1 MHVGLVMECDYREGR
16 TQEEAFAE
24 ALSIA
29 DLAEESG
36 LDGVW
41 LAERHFAAPRRPTD
55 PGGAGIPSISSV
67 PLVTGLRGF
76 DAPEATRHIATYR
89 AALRAAGYAGDG
101 NVYLRLPIYVAE
113 TAAQARSEP
122 EESTTRAYRRLS
134 ENLAA
139 SASELGT
146 TGSEERA
153 ERAERLAHVS
163 YDELLRDRLA
173 YGTPD
178 MVVERLAQ
186 WRDQLGLAGVIM
198 EPNVG
203 GRMPLERVLN
213 SIRLYAEEVAPR
225 LRPPVART

>member
-29 DLAEESG
+29 DLAEASG

-41 LAERHFAAPRRPTD
+41 L
-55 PGGAGIPSISSV
+55 
-67 PLVTGLRGF
+67 RGF
-76 DAPEATRHIATYR
+76 DVPEAARHLASYR
-89 AALRAAGYAGDG
+89 AALRAAGHAGDG
-101 NVYLRLPIYVAE
+101 NVYLRMPIYVAE

-139 SASELGT
+139 SAGEAGT

-153 ERAERLAHVS
+153 ARAERLSLVT

-178 MVVERLAQ
+178 MVVERLTQ
-186 WRDQLGLAGVIM
+186 WREQLGLSGVIM

-213 SIRLYAEEVAPR
+213 SIRLYAREVAPR
-225 LRPPVART
+225 LRPAHQAA